1 MVYTVLYIH
10 TDNPSYSEVLG
21 VFIRKSDAVAELL
34 ERANYR
40 DKNGV
45 LTQYMRPCNDFDSFD
60 ALVELVNTKM
70 ELIDEDIYRIT
81 QLPLRGTE

>member
-10 TDNPSYSEVLG
+10 TDKPEYSEVLG
-21 VFIRKSDAVAELL
+21 VFINKSHAVSELL

-40 DKNGV
+40 NNNGI
-45 LTQYMRPCNDFDSFD
+45 LTQYMKPCNEYDSFD
-60 ALVELVNTKM
+60 DLFNIVNNEM

-81 QLPLRGTE
+81 ELPLQCN

>member
-10 TDNPSYSEVLG
+10 TDTPSHSEVLG
-21 VFIRKSDAVAELL
+21 VFINKSDAVSELL

-40 DKNGV
+40 ERNGV
-45 LTQYMRPCNDFDSFD
+45 LTQYMKPCTDYTSF
-60 ALVELVNTKM
+60 AELVNLVNTNM

-81 QLPLRGTE
+81 ELPLQGN